1 MTEKANAYVKLGCP
15 HCFKFLLYMTEAGL
29 LEQINIIEPNPD
41 SEEFEHVRA
50 MLSEKLRK
58 KATFPTVEIEPGKF
72 MNESDDLIA
81 HYANQSGKKRENME
95 VLALYERGLF
105 PRIREMF
112 FTNRAYKEK
121 YGDIEVVIP

>member
-1 MTEKANAYVKLGCP
+1 
-15 HCFKFLLYMTEAGL
+15 
-29 LEQINIIEPNPD
+29 
-41 SEEFEHVRA
+41 
-50 MLSEKLRK
+50 MLSEKLGK